1 MEDLISIVTSFS
13 GKLYGLRSH
22 SKARALVKAVKDS
35 VGAGMKGE
43 RPRERFAVVL
53 LPREPEGGP
62 GDVPDLGAPA
72 SWVDTLVPRAWVL
85 RYAAVPG
92 GGLPQPKRVRS
103 VLARWAED
111 KGYRPVRV
119 AVLARPDEAE
129 IVRLLRAWDVRRG
142 SAGAAVT
149 LAYPVA
155 LPAEAV
161 VKESDTRVSLHERL
175 AWLFARALP
184 WVNGRLRELHREEV
198 LAAAPGW
205 PRPVWKRGAVSAP
218 PEWAPSR
225 LGRCLLE
232 TVGRVVAAQAERRRA
247 FEALRAAWDAG
258 VEAAFEEGRY
268 YAAVLR
274 AVEAWSGEGEVPAAG
289 LLLGVAE
296 QVAADH
302 ARRTAPERV
311 EWDRFFG
318 VEPPAP
324 WAGAYTELQGPPV
337 MRRPFLT
344 LAADDGARDGE
355 VIRYRLSP
363 DDRALEVSL
372 RLPSDPELGGW
383 SWCSFEVPVPERVG
397 AELAR
402 GGRLRAPDLRR
413 TAAGKW
419 VLDLKVEAPPARKGK
434 VPGRV
439 LAFDW
444 GLRKLITAVV
454 VQKGRQL
461 SRPFFLRAGGVYA
474 KLKELRAHA
483 SLLQRKA
490 DRVRRERLFAPG
502 LYADAR
508 ERLEGVERK
517 ARAELECVWRRYRE
531 LQEELAHLAANFPL
545 CLARESGCGV
555 IAGEWLGSLRSR
567 GKDSDLN
574 WRINAQIRS
583 KIIEKLRYKARRE
596 GIKVSLVWPRGTSHR
611 CPRCGA
617 EGQSIVDH
625 PPNFEPRRKPGPYGW
640 APERPGTKRPPRR
653 CSWFQCR
660 CGFNGD
666 RDYVAALNVGI
677 EYFAEEEAR
686 RQEKS
691 SGKKLAEAARVYRQ
705 AVSYTGAAVARPFTP
720 QNKRFPVMSGR
731 RGERRPRASVRQ
743 WGYRG
748 GSLCGWRGRRVR
760 VTPYAVPQRLPPAA

>member
-1 MEDLISIVTSFS
+1 I
-13 GKLYGLRSH
+13 
-22 SKARALVKAVKDS
+22 
-35 VGAGMKGE
+35 
-43 RPRERFAVVL
+43 
-53 LPREPEGGP
+53 
-62 GDVPDLGAPA
+62 
-72 SWVDTLVPRAWVL
+72 L

-92 GGLPQPKRVRS
+92 GRLPQPKRVRS
-103 VLARWAED
+103 VLARWAEE
-111 KGYRPVRV
+111 KGYKPVRV
-119 AVLARPDEAE
+119 AALARPDEGE

-142 SAGAAVT
+142 SAGAPVT

-161 VKESDTRVSLHERL
+161 AEEGGAGVRLHERL

-205 PRPVWKRGAVSAP
+205 PRPVWKHGGVGAP
-218 PEWAPSR
+218 PGWAPSR

-247 FEALRAAWDAG
+247 FEALRLAWDAG
-258 VEAAFEEGRY
+258 VEAALAKGRC
-268 YAAVLR
+268 YAGVLR
-274 AVEAWSGEGEVPAAG
+274 AVAAWSGEGEVPAAG

-296 QVAADH
+296 QLVADH
-302 ARRTAPERV
+302 GRRTAPERV

-324 WAGAYTELQGPPV
+324 WAGTYTELQGPPV
-337 MRRPFLT
+337 LRRQFLT

-355 VIRYRLSP
+355 VIRYRLSA
-363 DDRALEVSL
+363 DGRALEVSL
-372 RLPSDPELGGW
+372 HLPSDPGLGGW
-383 SWCSFEVPVPERVG
+383 SWCSFRVPVPERVR

-402 GGRLRAPDLRR
+402 GGRLCAPDLRR

-419 VLDLKVEAPPARKGK
+419 VLDLKVEAQPVGGKGK

-444 GLRKLITAVV
+444 GLRKLVTAVV
-454 VQKGRQL
+454 VEKGRQL

-474 KLKELRAHA
+474 RPKELRAHA
-483 SLLQRKA
+483 SLLQKKA
-490 DRVRRERLFAPG
+490 DRLRRERLFTPG
-502 LYADAR
+502 LSAGAQ
-508 ERLEGVERK
+508 ERLEEAERK
-517 ARAELECVWRRYRE
+517 ARAELESVWRRYRQ
-531 LQEELAHLAANFPL
+531 LQDQLAHLAANFL
-545 CLARESGCGV
+545 LELALRSGCGV
-555 IAGEWLGSLRSR
+555 IVGEWLGSLKSR
-567 GKDSDLN
+567 DKSSDLN
-574 WRINAQIRS
+574 WRINSQIRAA
-583 KIIEKLRYKARRE
+583 IIEKLRYKARRA
-596 GIKVSLVWPRGTSHR
+596 GVRVQLVWPRGTSHR

-617 EGQSIVDH
+617 EDQSIVDH
-625 PPNFEPRRKPGPYGW
+625 PPNFEPRRKPGPCGW
-640 APERPGTKRPPRR
+640 TLEKPGTKRPPRR

-686 RQEKS
+686 SRQK
-691 SGKKLAEAARVYRQ
+691 GAGRKLAEAARSYRQ

-720 QNKRFPVMSGR
+720 QNEWFPVMSGR

-748 GSLCGWRGRRVR
+748 GSLCGWRGRCVR
-760 VTPYAVPQRLPPAA
+760 LTPYVVPQRLPRAA